1 MDCST
6 PGFSVHH
13 QLPSL
18 LKLLSIKLVI
28 PSNHLIFCHPIPL
41 LPSIFPSIRVFSIDS
56 FLHIRWPKY
65 WSFNFSISPS
75 NEYSGLISFRMDW
88 FDLLYLYMYMF
99 MYICILNKDRKENSA
114 FLSPYSPRIASD
126 LQWGGR
132 EAGRWGNWPEA
143 EVVIACTRI
152 TSWESGAEET
162 AFLPTSA
169 WNLAPHWSLED
180 SLLRQLK
187 QAAPCLDLIFPG

>member
-18 LKLLSIKLVI
+18 LELLFIKLVI
-28 PSNHLIFCHPIPL
+28 PSNHLILCHPILL

-56 FLHIRWPKY
+56 FLRIRWPKY

-75 NEYSGLISFRMDW
+75 DKYSGLISFRIDW

-99 MYICILNKDRKENSA
+99 MYTRILNKDRKENSA
-114 FLSPYSPRIASD
+114 FLPPYPPGIASD
-126 LQWGGR
+126 LHWGGR

-143 EVVIACTRI
+143 EVVIASTRI
-152 TSWESGAEET
+152 TTWESGQRRQP
-162 AFLPTSA
+162 FSP
-169 WNLAPHWSLED
+169 
-180 SLLRQLK
+180 LLHGTWHHAGPLRTDCLGSFSRQH
-187 QAAPCLDLIFPG
+187 PV